1 MKKDTNFL
9 LKRFKLTDEQIR
21 IYMWLKEQGINT
33 DDETLCYWAKIYP
46 PKRLKEVVVFVNERI
61 ASGQKILNV
70 GGFIRNLLQNESA
83 VVNDTCKFNREYALE
98 FSKTKNW
105 GDLKIYEKYVKDS
118 VTGDDLSL
126 MIVISEFKFALER
139 LYQKSC
145 LYK

>member
-9 LKRFKLTDEQIR
+9 SKRFKLTDEQIR

-46 PKRLKEVVVFVNERI
+46 AKRLKEVVVFVNERI

-83 VVNDTCKFNREYALE
+83 VVNDTCN
-98 FSKTKNW
+98 TK
-105 GDLKIYEKYVKDS
+105 
-118 VTGDDLSL
+118 
-126 MIVISEFKFALER
+126 
-139 LYQKSC
+139 
-145 LYK
+145 